1 MGKMIRRA
9 WVFGVA
15 ALAAVGIMS
24 VQNEPEF
31 VLISEASTTVYEDY
45 PTDGPPRAKVVG
57 VMNEGD
63 EALIIHTRY
72 AKDAAYYKVRLQDG
86 REGYVGSDGRFEIAP
101 AKKD

>member
-24 VQNEPEF
+24 CKNEPEF
-31 VLISEASTTVYEDY
+31 VLIAEASTTVYEDY

-63 EALIIHTRY
+63 TAPVIHTRY

-86 REGYVGSDGRFEIAP
+86 REGYVGWDGKFKIEP
-101 AKKD
+101 AKKN